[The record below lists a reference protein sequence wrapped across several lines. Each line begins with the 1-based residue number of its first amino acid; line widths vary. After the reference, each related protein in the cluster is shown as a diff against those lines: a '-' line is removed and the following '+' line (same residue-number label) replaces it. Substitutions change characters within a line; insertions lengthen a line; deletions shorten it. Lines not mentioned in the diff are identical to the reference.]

1 MSFDN
6 NFKHYPM
13 KKEVILICYVLLAS
27 GLSAQTKQT
36 YLVSA
41 GTSIK
46 NSIPLQERY
55 RYPDFSDAKVFYKTG
70 DYTDTKLNYNFLN
83 REMEYRHSGDTLAI
97 ANVEDIR
104 CIVIAKDTFFFNQGY
119 LELLRSNHIK
129 VALKQYLKVNEVQKK
144 DSYGNSGSLGATDA
158 YSSYQS
164 GGITYKLVVNRDMVF
179 EKILEYYLSVSNDK
193 FVPFTRK
200 QIIKLFPQ
208 KKETIQDYLKLN
220 KTKFDSKEDLMK
232 LTDYLSTF

>member
-1 MSFDN
+1 MSDTD
-6 NFKHYPM
+6 
-13 KKEVILICYVLLAS
+13 LITIKII
-27 GLSAQTKQT
+27 GDSARLT
-36 YLVSA
+36 LRRA
-41 GTSIK
+41 
-46 NSIPLQERY
+46 PL
-55 RYPDFSDAKVFYKTG
+55 
-70 DYTDTKLNYNFLN
+70 NFLN